1 MKWLKWARLWRAQ
14 TKTFALVASFLL
26 SDLFSEELR
35 WSQFQIHFCPADWET
50 QTAPYNPTRV
60 YERNKVRTMAPVLSS
75 NWKSLQDKLKQDT
88 TKEKKLKAP
97 RTERQL
103 NTIAKRRRQ
112 EAKQLLGAPGPSIPA
127 TKRNRM
133 SISGQPPTAS
143 LALWAEDNEI
153 SAKDLAAA
161 YGDGVKNGIMNGA
174 EEDKINEGLAKDV
187 EIGQYVAMDCEMVG
201 VGGEEDRSVLARVS
215 IVNYNGAQIYDS
227 FVRPKEF
234 VTDWRTK
241 VSGVSPKNMPTARSF
256 EDVQASVAEILKDSV
271 LVGHAI
277 KNDLDVLM
285 IGHPKKDI
293 RDTSRFIGF
302 RKYASG
308 RTPSL
313 KKLASE
319 VLGVQIQ
326 SGAHS
331 SVEDARATMLLF
343 RRFKQQF
350 DLEHAKRFPQRVK
363 ADGSTAKSGKKSKG
377 KK

>member
-14 TKTFALVASFLL
+14 TKTLLQVASLL
-26 SDLFSEELR
+26 ISDLFSER
-35 WSQFQIHFCPADWET
+35 PCSSSKYICVAADWET
-50 QTAPYNPTRV
+50 QTKTYYPNQVCERDEVTR
-60 YERNKVRTMAPVLSS
+60 MAPELSL
-75 NWKSLQDKLKQDT
+75 NWKSLQSKLKQDT
-88 TKEKKLKAP
+88 TNEKKLKAP
-97 RTERQL
+97 PTQRQL
-103 NTIAKRRRQ
+103 NTTAKRRRQ
-112 EAKQLLGAPGPSIPA
+112 EAKQLLGAPSISRPA
-127 TKRNRM
+127 TTRNRM
-133 SISGQPPTAS
+133 SVTGQLPTAS

-161 YGDGVKNGIMNGA
+161 YGDGVKNGVMNGA
-174 EEDKINEGLAKDV
+174 EEDKINEGLATYV

-293 RDTSRFIGF
+293 RDTSRFVGF

-350 DLEHAKRFPQRVK
+350 DLEHAKRYPQRVRVE
-363 ADGSTAKSGKKSKG
+363 GSVAKSGKKRKG

>member
-1 MKWLKWARLWRAQ
+1 
-14 TKTFALVASFLL
+14 
-26 SDLFSEELR
+26 
-35 WSQFQIHFCPADWET
+35 
-50 QTAPYNPTRV
+50 
-60 YERNKVRTMAPVLSS
+60 MAPELSL
-75 NWKSLQDKLKQDT
+75 NWKSLQAKLKQDT
-88 TKEKKLKAP
+88 TNEKKSKAP

-103 NTIAKRRRQ
+103 NTSAKRRRQ
-112 EAKQLLGAPGPSIPA
+112 EAKQLLSAPSLSRPT
-127 TKRNRM
+127 TKRDRM
-133 SISGQPPTAS
+133 SVTVQPPMAS

-161 YGDGVKNGIMNGA
+161 YGDGVKNGVMAGA
-174 EEDKINEGLAKDV
+174 EEDKINEGLAIDV

-215 IVNYNGAQIYDS
+215 IVNYNGAQVYDS

-256 EDVQASVAEILKDSV
+256 EEVQASVAEILKDSV

-350 DLEHAKRFPQRVK
+350 DLEHAKRYPQRLRVG
-363 ADGSTAKSGKKSKG
+363 ANAAKSGKKSKG